1 MSTMLKSLILSIALL
16 IATIVSSIPAVL
28 FHFMMFYVV
37 IGEENWEAWQGWS
50 NLATI
55 SILIASCYTLTR
67 PGTFIYKLLSYLA
80 DFR

>member
-1 MSTMLKSLILSIALL
+1 MSTMFKSLILSIALL
-16 IATIVSSIPAVL
+16 IATVVSIIPAVL
-28 FHFMMFYVV
+28 FHFMMMYIV
-37 IGEENWEAWQGWS
+37 IGEENWEVWQGWS

-55 SILIASCYTLTR
+55 CIMIASCYFLTR